1 MQTSVMSML
10 LSPHRKRALRDV
22 LLDLLS
28 VCSSVVW
35 NAYWSSS
42 SGNIWDAEDVT
53 SVCSS
58 VKNFTPPPWNLC
70 YSDGDLLVKPINAPP
85 TSAVWKLLLIVWR
98 VYGAVWNVWRIATIL
113 STLYFAEWLCGR
125 SPDTIL
131 VREITAIVPSL
142 VACCVHVCAKRRV
155 SSRRWDSI

>member
-22 LLDLLS
+22 LLSVCLS
-28 VCSSVVW
+28 VRLSSETLIGP
-35 NAYWSSS
+35 AA
-42 SGNIWDAEDVT
+42 AET
-53 SVCSS
+53 SEMPRMLQVFVLPWKTS
-58 VKNFTPPPWNLC
+58 PPPWNLC
-70 YSDGDLLVKPINAPP
+70 YSDGDLLVKPINVPP